1 VGKVAR
7 DGVPGAASE
16 SLDKRSHSGAEEMKS
31 IHCLRHWYSLV
42 VALLVL
48 GGAMTGGTLVF
59 AAGGTATSSA
69 TPSNAT
75 PGIGD
80 SIVVTIAIDVS
91 GVTAPDNALGSFTGT
106 LGWNPAVLAYSSNS
120 GIQAGFTGVV
130 NATQAAT
137 GHIIFNGAKPSG
149 ATGNNTV
156 LTITFDVVGAGT
168 SALDLGYSAMSAA
181 STFANLL
188 PLLTVNDGQV
198 VVTPAAQYTLTT
210 AVSPVGGGSTNP
222 AVGPHTYAYGTVV
235 AVTATPAAG
244 YTFSSWSGAC
254 TGTSACSVTMNANKT
269 VTANFIALTG
279 YTLYLPMISKN

>member
-1 VGKVAR
+1 
-7 DGVPGAASE
+7 
-16 SLDKRSHSGAEEMKS
+16 MKS
-31 IHCLRHWYSLV
+31 IRGLRHWYSLA
-42 VALLVL
+42 VALVVL
-48 GGAMTGGTLVF
+48 GGAMTGGAPVF

-75 PGIGD
+75 PSIGD

-106 LGWNPAVLAYSSNS
+106 LDWDPAVFAYSSNA

-130 NATQAAT
+130 NTGSAGT

-149 ATGNNTV
+149 ATGNSTV

-188 PLLTVNDGQV
+188 PILTVNDSQV

-210 AVSPVGGGSTNP
+210 AVSPVGGGATNP
-222 AVGPHTYAYGTVV
+222 AVGPHTYAYGTAV

-254 TGTSACSVTMNANKT
+254 TGTGACSVTMNANKT
-269 VTANFIALTG
+269 VTANFTALTG
-279 YTLYLPMISKN
+279 YTLYLPMLSKN